1 MGRTIGTAQQ
11 SVSLIF
17 RQRMLTMSSRVNEND
32 EKYLKKLA
40 EFAPPRSSCLCL
52 PIYSYNE
59 VVCCSGYPVHI
70 GIRATSSCRRE
81 GKLSEEK
88 TDDAYTSTL
97 RNQQV
102 FDKSAST
109 QHPGPQCNQLSKT
122 Q

>member
-17 RQRMLTMSSRVNEND
+17 RQRMLTISSRVNEND

-81 GKLSEEK
+81 STKLSEEK
-88 TDDAYTSTL
+88 TDDATL

-102 FDKSAST
+102 FDKSASI
-109 QHPGPQCNQLSKT
+109 QHPGPQCNRPSKA